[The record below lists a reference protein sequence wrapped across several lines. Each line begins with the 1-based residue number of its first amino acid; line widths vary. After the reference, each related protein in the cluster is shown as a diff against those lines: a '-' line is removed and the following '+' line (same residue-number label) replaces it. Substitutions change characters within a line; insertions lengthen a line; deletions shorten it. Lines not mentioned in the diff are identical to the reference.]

1 MAQGCVVLSITKSR
15 LTDLILHGH
24 AGFSCCRQQVTMPA
38 TMSLASIGLFDLKA
52 SSSSN
57 LSPGS
62 QGLLPPKW
70 TGRSCTTAR
79 GGQPGSC
86 SPSFGLLCSVV
97 LRSHSPSGSSTSG
110 FRLWRH
116 LELLLALSQGLAPA
130 AAFSLIRASLQRRI
144 DFVLGLAIC
153 PGHQRLRLSGGGYLS
168 LASGFDAGVTLGQGW
183 SNTPLIHACQRLR
196 VRLPSCPRP
205 ATVNA
210 SPRG

>member
-1 MAQGCVVLSITKSR
+1 
-15 LTDLILHGH
+15 
-24 AGFSCCRQQVTMPA
+24 MPA
-38 TMSLASIGLFDLKA
+38 AMSLTSIGLFDPKN

-70 TGRSCTTAR
+70 TGRPRATAC

-86 SPSFGLLCSVV
+86 SPSFGLVCSVV
-97 LRSHSPSGSSTSG
+97 LRSHSPSGSSTLG

-130 AAFSLIRASLQRRI
+130 AVFSLIRASLQRCI
-144 DFVLGLAIC
+144 DFALGLAFR

-168 LASGFDAGVTLGQGW
+168 LASGFDAGADLGQGW
-183 SNTPLIHACQRLR
+183 SNIPLIHACQRPR
-196 VRLPSCPRP
+196 VRLHLCPRP
-205 ATVNA
+205 Q
-210 SPRG
+210 P